1 MTTQTQLSTIQFYN
15 HTLATFEQNNVQ
27 YVAMRPIC
35 ENIGLSWN
43 AQFERIK
50 RDEVLSSVIFI
61 IKTTGNDGKE
71 YQMLCLPI
79 EYLNGWLFG
88 IDVKRVKPEIRD
100 LLITY
105 KKECYKALADYW
117 MKGKAE
123 RKTTVDE
130 RTGLRDAV
138 NMLVSKKG
146 LIYSEAYQMVH
157 QRFNVQSIEDL
168 SQEQLPMAVEYV
180 HKICLEGELIINEP
194 EKMYQFSEHELWT
207 LAWAWK
213 AGERMRC
220 ILKELYA
227 PLEKIGCRYSGA
239 IYGSVTE
246 YQRTLDK
253 ARQIIMR
260 ETEHIKT
267 DPWENRDWFNVL
279 YELRRGKL
287 NNPI

>member
-1 MTTQTQLSTIQFYN
+1 M
-15 HTLATFEQNNVQ
+15 
-27 YVAMRPIC
+27 
-35 ENIGLSWN
+35 
-43 AQFERIK
+43 
-50 RDEVLSSVIFI
+50 
-61 IKTTGNDGKE
+61 KTTGNDGKE

-157 QRFNVQSIEDL
+157 QRFNVNSIEEL
-168 SQEQLPMAVEYV
+168 TPEQLPQAVEYV
-180 HKICLEGELIINEP
+180 QRFAIEPYVYESEVIIQDLKSSTACDLSEDELQDLVWCWYSLERCTETLRLLYQPLQLLGADLAPRVYSQGVEYHNIVQQTHKI
-194 EKMYQFSEHELWT
+194 
-207 LAWAWK
+207 
-213 AGERMRC
+213 
-220 ILKELYA
+220 LKRLTQKFECDMLGNWRVL
-227 PLEKIGCRYSGA
+227 PKLRDFDPNKIVFNQ
-239 IYGSVTE
+239 IYG
-246 YQRTLDK
+246 
-253 ARQIIMR
+253 
-260 ETEHIKT
+260 
-267 DPWENRDWFNVL
+267 
-279 YELRRGKL
+279 
-287 NNPI
+287 